1 MTPQEITVKMA
12 LQSWETQV
20 SRAAKVFDSLND
32 EQLWQE
38 IAPGRNR
45 GVYLLGHLIAVN
57 DTLFKIFGLGDRLH
71 ADWDEAF
78 LRNPDKTGLDFP
90 STSILRQAW
99 TEVHAKLSDHFQTLS
114 AEAWFQRHQSM
125 TDEDFAKDPARNKI
139 SVLLNRT
146 AHTAYHL
153 GQVALIKK

>member
-1 MTPQEITVKMA
+1 MA
-12 LQSWETQV
+12 LQSWDTQV

-45 GVYLLGHLIAVN
+45 GVYLLGHLIVVN
-57 DTLFKIFGLGDRLH
+57 DGLFKFFGLGDRLH
-71 ADWDEAF
+71 ADWDDAF
-78 LRNPDKTGLDFP
+78 LRNPDKAGLDFP
-90 STSILRQAW
+90 STPVLRQAW
-99 TEVHAKLSDHFQTLS
+99 IDVHAKLAEQFKSIS
-114 AEAWFQRHQSM
+114 ADSWFQRHQSM
-125 TDEDFAKDPARNKI
+125 TDEDFTKDPARNKL

-146 AHTAYHL
+146 AHIAYHL

>member
-1 MTPQEITVKMA
+1 MTTQEITVKMA
-12 LQSWETQV
+12 LQSWDTQI

-45 GVYLLGHLIAVN
+45 GVYLLGHLIVVN
-57 DTLFKIFGLGDRLH
+57 DGLLKIFGLSDRLYPS
-71 ADWDEAF
+71 WDDAF
-78 LRNPDKTGLDFP
+78 LRNPDKSGLDFP
-90 STSILRQAW
+90 PTPLLRKAW
-99 TEVHAKLSDHFQTLS
+99 TDVHSKLSEHFQNLS
-114 AEAWFQRHQSM
+114 AEAWFQRHESM
-125 TDEDFAKDPARNKI
+125 TDEDFAKDPARNKL

>member
-12 LQSWETQV
+12 LQSWDIQV
-20 SRAAKVFDSLND
+20 SRASSLFDSLTD

-45 GVYLLGHLIAVN
+45 GVYLVGHLIVVN
-57 DTLFKIFGLGDRLH
+57 EGLLKIFGLEERLH
-71 ADWDEAF
+71 ADWDDAF
-78 LRNPDKTGLDFP
+78 LRNPDKAGLDFP
-90 STSILRQAW
+90 STTVLRQAW
-99 TEVHAKLSDHFQTLS
+99 TDVHAKLSEHFKNLS
-114 AEAWFQRHQSM
+114 ADSWFQRHQSM
-125 TDEDFAKDPARNKI
+125 TDEDFAKDPARNKL

-146 AHTAYHL
+146 AHMAYHL

>member
-12 LQSWETQV
+12 LQSWDTQI
-20 SRAAKVFDSLND
+20 SRATKVFDNLND

-57 DTLFKIFGLGDRLH
+57 DSLFKIFGLGERLH
-71 ADWDEAF
+71 SDWDEAF
-78 LRNPDKTGLDFP
+78 LRNPDKSGIDYPATP
-90 STSILRQAW
+90 VLRQAW
-99 TEVHAKLSDHFQTLS
+99 TDVHSQLSEHFKNLS
-114 AEAWFQRHQSM
+114 AEAWLQRHDSM
-125 TDEDFAKDPARNKI
+125 TDEDFEKDPVRNKV

>member
-12 LQSWETQV
+12 LQSWDTQI
-20 SRAAKVFDSLND
+20 SRAAKVFDGLTD

-57 DTLFKIFGLGDRLH
+57 DTLFKIFGLSDRLH

-78 LRNPDKTGLDFP
+78 IRNPDKSGLDFP
-90 STSILRQAW
+90 STPVLRQAW
-99 TEVHAKLSDHFQTLS
+99 TDVHTKLSDHFKNLS
-114 AEAWFQRHQSM
+114 AESWFQRHQSM
-125 TDEDFAKDPARNKI
+125 TDEDFEKDPARNKL

>member
-1 MTPQEITVKMA
+1 MTTQEITVKMA
-12 LQSWETQV
+12 LQAWDTQV
-20 SRAAKVFDSLND
+20 SRASKLFDSLND
-32 EQLWQE
+32 EQLWE
-38 IAPGRNR
+38 EVSPGRNR

-57 DTLFKIFGLGDRLH
+57 DGLFKIFGLGDRLH

-78 LRNPDKTGLDFP
+78 LRNPDKSGLDFP
-90 STSILRQAW
+90 STSVLRQGW
-99 TEVHAKLSDHFQTLS
+99 IDVHAKLSEQFQSMS

-125 TDEDFAKDPARNKI
+125 TDDDFAKDPARNKL

-146 AHTAYHL
+146 AHVAYHL

>member
-20 SRAAKVFDSLND
+20 SRATKVFDSLND

-38 IAPGRNR
+38 IAPRRNR
-45 GVYLLGHLIAVN
+45 GVYLLGHLIVVN
-57 DTLFKIFGLGDRLH
+57 DGLFKLFGLGNRLH
-71 ADWDEAF
+71 ADLDNAF
-78 LRNPDKTGLDFP
+78 LHNPDKAGLDFP
-90 STSILRQAW
+90 STLVLRQAW
-99 TEVHAKLSDHFQTLS
+99 IDVHAKLSEQFQNLS
-114 AEAWFQRHQSM
+114 ANTWFQRHQSM
-125 TDEDFAKDPARNKI
+125 TDEDFANEPSRNKL

-153 GQVALIKK
+153 GQVALINK

>member
-12 LQSWETQV
+12 LQSWDSQISKAT
-20 SRAAKVFDSLND
+20 KVFENLND
-32 EQLWQE
+32 EQLWEE

-45 GVYLLGHLIAVN
+45 GVYLLGHLIVVN
-57 DTLFKIFGLGDRLH
+57 DGLFKIFGFGDRLH

-78 LRNPDKTGLDFP
+78 LRNPDKKGLEFP
-90 STSILRQAW
+90 TTAVLRKAW
-99 TEVHAKLSDHFQTLS
+99 SDVHDQLSQQFNNLS
-114 AEAWFQRHQSM
+114 AESWFQRHQSM
-125 TDEDFAKDPARNKI
+125 TDEDFAKEPFRNKL